1 MTNFIITKK
10 RREFIFVT
18 IIFFSP
24 EETVLNLE
32 IGMENGP
39 LSLEHLRQVMM
50 VTLSVRNPNTN
61 VLVWN

>member
-1 MTNFIITKK
+1 MTKFIIIKK

-39 LSLEHLRQVMM
+39 LSLEHLHREMM
-50 VTLSVRNPNTN
+50 VTLSVKTPTRTY
-61 VLVWN
+61 W